1 MKPKRTKKMEIN
13 QLLMFFRS
21 TGDLMSRQTLIRR
34 YLTKVICDPKK
45 LQQKKKRSC
54 SNSK

>member
-45 LQQKKKRSC
+45 LQQKKK
-54 SNSK
+54 KVM